1 MNTMQTAGVLFIVG
15 STIFNFGAGIGVPRI
30 WTEPDPHARLRML
43 EERRTMWRIAQPFYG
58 LGAIV
63 AGVGAG
69 YLAVDA
75 TGRTQSLL
83 SVACV
88 AMIVGA
94 LAWCWS
100 LYLRGTRIED
110 FVFGRQPAW
119 PFVTYVLLTIAGL
132 ALLGAG
138 LLTGE
143 FADARGGGSTQHFP
157 TWLGWLVLVA
167 DLAFLGAYVGY
178 KDIPPFVFYL
188 LLLVAG
194 IALV

>member
-1 MNTMQTAGVLFIVG
+1 VNTIQIAGVLFTAG

-58 LGAIV
+58 LGAII
-63 AGVGAG
+63 AGAGAG
-69 YLAVDA
+69 YLAVEA
-75 TGRTQSLL
+75 TSRATQSLF

-100 LYLRGTRIED
+100 LYLRGTRIQD

-119 PFVTYVLLTIAGL
+119 PFMTNILLTIAGL

-138 LLTGE
+138 LLT
-143 FADARGGGSTQHFP
+143 FDFP

-167 DLAFLGAYVGY
+167 DLAFLVAYIGY
-178 KDIPPFVFYL
+178 KDIPPVVFYL
-188 LLLVAG
+188 LLLVVG
-194 IALV
+194 IVLI

>member
-1 MNTMQTAGVLFIVG
+1 MNSVQIAGVLFIAG
-15 STIFNFGAGIGVPRI
+15 STIFIFGAGIGVPRI
-30 WTEPDPHARLRML
+30 WTEPDPHARLRIL

-63 AGVGAG
+63 AGAGAG

-75 TGRTQSLL
+75 TSRATQSLF

-100 LYLRGTRIED
+100 LYLRGTRVED

-119 PFVTYVLLTIAGL
+119 PFLTYVLLTIAGM

-138 LLTGE
+138 LLTG
-143 FADARGGGSTQHFP
+143 GFP
-157 TWLGWLVLVA
+157 TWLALRVLFA
-167 DLAFLGAYVGY
+167 DLAILGAYIGY

-188 LLLVAG
+188 LLLVVG
-194 IALV
+194 IVLV

>member
-58 LGAIV
+58 LGAIF
-63 AGVGAG
+63 AGAGAG

-75 TGRTQSLL
+75 TSRATQSLF
-83 SVACV
+83 SIASV

-119 PFVTYVLLTIAGL
+119 PFLTYILLTIAGL
-132 ALLGAG
+132 AVLGAG
-138 LLTGE
+138 MHIG
-143 FADARGGGSTQHFP
+143 DFP
-157 TWLGWLVLVA
+157 AWLGWLILVA
-167 DLAFLGAYVGY
+167 DLAFLAAYIGY

-188 LLLVAG
+188 LLLVVG
-194 IALV
+194 IVLV

>member
-1 MNTMQTAGVLFIVG
+1 MNPTQIAGVLFIAG
-15 STIFNFGAGIGVPRI
+15 STIFIFGAGIGVPRI

-43 EERRTMWRIAQPFYG
+43 EQRRTMWRIAQPFYG
-58 LGAIV
+58 LGAII
-63 AGVGAG
+63 AGAGAG

-83 SVACV
+83 SVACA

-119 PFVTYVLLTIAGL
+119 PFLTYILLTIAGL
-132 ALLGAG
+132 ALLGAV
-138 LLTGE
+138 LLTG
-143 FADARGGGSTQHFP
+143 DFP

-167 DLAFLGAYVGY
+167 DLAFLGAYIGY
-178 KDIPPFVFYL
+178 RDIPPFVFYL
-188 LLLVAG
+188 VLLVVG
-194 IALV
+194 IVLV

>member
-1 MNTMQTAGVLFIVG
+1 VNTMQTAGVLFIAG

-58 LGAIV
+58 LGAIT

-75 TGRTQSLL
+75 TGRTRFLL

-100 LYLRGTRIED
+100 LSLRGTRIED

-138 LLTGE
+138 LLTG
-143 FADARGGGSTQHFP
+143 DFP

-178 KDIPPFVFYL
+178 KDVPPFVFYL